1 MKIKLRTRKFLPSCL
16 FRVSLFGLYTAI
28 TLNTGI
34 TLATTFAK
42 LNKWQF
48 NPKSQQLEIT
58 LSAATKPEY
67 FYLPQPPRLVV
78 DLPNT
83 QLGKVDT
90 QKNYPGT
97 IQRIRVSQFSPN
109 ITRIVIDLEP
119 GTFID
124 VNQVQLQPISPNKPT
139 RWVLRPVISYDSTIT
154 QPISSPLPDNQL
166 SPAPLITL
174 PPPSTNLP
182 PPSTNSQQPFV
193 TVPPLNSQDPSQLSN
208 LIILPANAA
217 DSLEN
222 SHSITVPNSVP
233 NIPNSENYSDQILN
247 IPVIEFGQP
256 LPSN

>member
-1 MKIKLRTRKFLPSCL
+1 MKIKLTTRKFFPSYQQIIGA
-16 FRVSLFGLYTAI
+16 SLFATI
-28 TLNTGI
+28 TLEIGI
-34 TLATTFAK
+34 SIAVTVAK

-83 QLGKVDT
+83 QLGNVDT

-119 GTFID
+119 GSFAD
-124 VNQVQLQPISPNKPT
+124 ANQVQLQPISPNNPT
-139 RWVLRPVISYDSTIT
+139 RWVLRPVISHNSTIT
-154 QPISSPLPDNQL
+154 QPISSPSPGNQL

-182 PPSTNSQQPFV
+182 LTTNNFQQPFV

-217 DSLEN
+217 DYLEN